1 MGALLGGRNKVFGRH
16 GFKTNKRRK
25 LVKTL
30 GYANNQCATSSKP
43 TVRVKAGSGGPF
55 SLNSYSDARGKSF
68 IALARSCSLLFAARS
83 VSEEVLKGLD
93 IALGQIRIFLGPLR
107 VAALNRTLCFCR
119 SEEHTS

>member
-1 MGALLGGRNKVFGRH
+1 MGWLLSGRNRVFVRNGGRA
-16 GFKTNKRRK
+16 NKRRK

-30 GYANNQCATSSKP
+30 GYANNQGATSSKP

-83 VSEEVLKGLD
+83 VSGDVFNLRR
-93 IALGQIRIFLGPLR
+93 IALFQIRIFL
-107 VAALNRTLCFCR
+107 C
-119 SEEHTS
+119 